1 MEVLVV
7 RHAIA
12 LDKAE
17 AQRVGMPDSERP
29 LTPEGRERM
38 KEVARG
44 LAQRVPDI
52 SAIFTSPWLR
62 AVETAELLR
71 KRYSDIGW
79 MHNEALLPGT
89 EPSVLASA
97 LSQHGYEG
105 VLAVVGHEPHLS
117 GWVSWCLTGDTRPIL
132 ELRKG
137 GACLLRFPTDVVVPA
152 QAQLLWLMTP
162 GIARKLEARSST

>member
-1 MEVLVV
+1 VKVLVV

-29 LTPEGRERM
+29 LTREGRERM
-38 KEVARG
+38 KAVARG
-44 LAQRVPDI
+44 LGKRVPDV
-52 SAIFTSPWLR
+52 SVIFTSPWLR
-62 AVETAELLR
+62 ATETAELLR
-71 KRYSDIGW
+71 RRYSEIGW
-79 MHNEALLPGT
+79 VQSEALLPGA
-89 EPSVLASA
+89 EPSALASA
-97 LSQHGYEG
+97 LSEHGYDG

-137 GACLLRFPTDVVVPA
+137 GACLLRFPTDVVAPA
-152 QAQLLWLMTP
+152 QAQLLWLTTP
-162 GIARKLEARSST
+162 GIARR